1 MIGAFLAPILT
12 VNGCLL
18 DSFPLRLLIR
28 KVPKQLQM
36 ESFMGKF
43 QMLKLA
49 SIRALKQVTDC
60 HKVKNHVL
68 SII

>member
-28 KVPKQLQM
+28 KQLQM
-36 ESFMGKF
+36 ESFIGKF
-43 QMLKLA
+43 KMLKLA